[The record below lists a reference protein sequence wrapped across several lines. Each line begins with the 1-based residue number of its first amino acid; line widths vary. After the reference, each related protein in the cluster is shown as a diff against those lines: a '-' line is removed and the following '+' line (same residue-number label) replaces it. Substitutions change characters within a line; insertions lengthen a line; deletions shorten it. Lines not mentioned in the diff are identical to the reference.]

1 MRQACYQLVAETS
14 LGKAR
19 IALLVVIGCYWNRD
33 VDARRGEGILQ
44 NGSGRPQLR
53 RVRPLHAD
61 DYDLAEGTGIASRF
75 TTKRD
80 GRVIELAS
88 LTGDRYRGVGRRA
101 RPGQRRAARST
112 APRRPRSADHRG
124 RREPTQIGRCGVQ
137 RRLDGADQRAT
148 RWPTAAS
155 GPLACP
161 RTWQP
166 ADSWL
171 AGATAA
177 VTDKRPFPIRIDFLG
192 NAL

>member
-1 MRQACYQLVAETS
+1 MSTHGGVEVFCGTAAA
-14 LGKAR
+14 AR
-19 IALLVVIGCYWNRD
+19 NYVESDR
-33 VDARRGEGILQ
+33 
-44 NGSGRPQLR
+44 S
-53 RVRPLHAD
+53 HAD

-88 LTGDRYRGVGRRA
+88 LAGDGARRGS
-101 RPGQRRAARST
+101 PGSTRTAGAARST
-112 APRRPRSADHRG
+112 ASRRLRGADHRG
-124 RREPTQIGRCGVQ
+124 RRERTQIGCCGVQ

-155 GPLACP
+155 GPLACR

-166 ADSWL
+166 DDGWL
-171 AGATAA
+171 AGATVA
-177 VTDKRPFPIRIDFLG
+177 VTDKRPFPIRIDFRR

>member
-1 MRQACYQLVAETS
+1 LLLAAIGIVISTHGGVKVFCGTAAA
-14 LGKAR
+14 AR
-19 IALLVVIGCYWNRD
+19 NYVEADR
-33 VDARRGEGILQ
+33 
-44 NGSGRPQLR
+44 S
-53 RVRPLHAD
+53 HAD

-88 LTGDRYRGVGRRA
+88 LTGDRYEAWVAGLDPDSGEPRGRL
-101 RPGQRRAARST
+101 RPDAHGVAG
-112 APRRPRSADHRG
+112 HRG
-124 RREPTQIGRCGVQ
+124 RRERTQIGRCGVQ

-155 GPLACP
+155 GPLACR

-166 ADSWL
+166 DDGWL